1 MKKIS
6 KNTEYAAV
14 LITLLACAV
23 FLTGWAD
30 DLETLKEKVTFV
42 ESIQADFTQE
52 KHLEMLDQPL
62 ISKGALYF
70 QAPRSLRWEYTQP
83 VRSVLLM
90 HNDEIRRYVR
100 TDSGMK
106 AQKSRSLEAMRVFL
120 GEICMWMQGEFD
132 ANPDLEARM
141 KSNRRVVLTPKDPAM
156 AEVIERIEL
165 RLTDTPGVIDAVAI
179 HESSTSYTIIRF
191 HDTKINEGIE
201 SAVFQELDPGPDK
214 NGTKGREE

>member
-6 KNTEYAAV
+6 KNTEYTAF
-14 LITLLACAV
+14 LIVLLACAV

-70 QAPRSLRWEYTQP
+70 QAPRSLRWEYSRP

-141 KSNRRVVLTPKDPAM
+141 KSDRRVVLTPKDPAM

-179 HESSTSYTIIRF
+179 HESSTSYTSIRF

-201 SAVFQELDPGPDK
+201 SAVFQELDPGQDK
-214 NGTKGREE
+214 Q

>member
-1 MKKIS
+1 MKKLS
-6 KNTEYAAV
+6 QNAKQTAF
-14 LITLLACAV
+14 LIALLGCAV

-30 DLETLKEKVTFV
+30 DLESLKEKVTFV
-42 ESIQADFTQE
+42 ASIQADFTQE
-52 KHLEMLDQPL
+52 KHLEMLEQPL

-90 HNDEIRRYVR
+90 HNDDIRRYVR

-120 GEICMWMQGEFD
+120 GEICMWMQGEFEG
-132 ANPDLEARM
+132 NPDLEARM
-141 KSNRRVVLTPKDPAM
+141 KPDRKVVLTPKEPAM

-191 HDTKINEGIE
+191 HDTKINKGIE
-201 SAVFQELDPGPDK
+201 SAVFQKLNPGQDK
-214 NGTKGREE
+214 NETKGREK

>member
-1 MKKIS
+1 MNKIS
-6 KNTEYAAV
+6 KNTERIAFLTA
-14 LITLLACAV
+14 LLACAV

-30 DLETLKEKVTFV
+30 DLDTLKEKVTFV

-52 KHLEMLDQPL
+52 KHLEMLDKPL
-62 ISKGALYF
+62 ISKGELYF

-100 TDSGMK
+100 TDSGME

-120 GEICMWMQGEFD
+120 GEICMWMQGDFEG
-132 ANPDLEARM
+132 NPDLEARM
-141 KSNRRVVLTPKDPAM
+141 ESDRRVVLTPKDPAM

-179 HESSTSYTIIRF
+179 HESSTSYTNIRF
-191 HDTKINEGIE
+191 HDTKINQGIE
-201 SAVFQELDPGPDK
+201 SAVFEKVNPGQDK
-214 NGTKGREE
+214 Q

>member
-6 KNTEYAAV
+6 KNTEYAAFLTV
-14 LITLLACAV
+14 LLACAV

-70 QAPRSLRWEYTQP
+70 QAPRSLRWEYSRP

-90 HNDEIRRYVR
+90 HNNEIRRYVR

-141 KSNRRVVLTPKDPAM
+141 KSDRRVVLTPKDPAM

-179 HESSTSYTIIRF
+179 HESSTSYTNIRF
-191 HDTKINEGIE
+191 HDTKINAGIE
-201 SAVFQELDPGPDK
+201 SAVFQELDPGRDK
-214 NGTKGREE
+214 Q

>member
-14 LITLLACAV
+14 LTALLACAV

-52 KHLEMLDQPL
+52 KHLEMLEQPL
-62 ISKGALYF
+62 ISKGELYF

-100 TDSGMK
+100 TDSGME

-141 KSNRRVVLTPKDPAM
+141 KSDRRVVLTPKDPAM

-165 RLTDTPGVIDAVAI
+165 RLTDTPGVIDAVSI
-179 HESSTSYTIIRF
+179 HESATSYTDIRF

-201 SAVFQELDPGPDK
+201 STVFQKLSHGRDK
-214 NGTKGREE
+214 Q